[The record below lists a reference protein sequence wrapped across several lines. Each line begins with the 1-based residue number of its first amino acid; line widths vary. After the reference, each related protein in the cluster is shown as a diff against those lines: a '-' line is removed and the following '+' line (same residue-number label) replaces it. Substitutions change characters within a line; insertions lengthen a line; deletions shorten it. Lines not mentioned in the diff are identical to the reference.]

1 MSDGFKLKNMKKITV
16 TIGAALIIAVASCGK
31 KVNPEAEGLLNDA
44 QMAFD
49 RADYAGAVV
58 LLDSLQK
65 AFPAEVAIQRSGMAL
80 RPKVIEQ
87 LTLIE
92 IAKSDS
98 AIAAEKAE
106 AENLKA
112 QLKWIKTPGMIEGY
126 WTYGKSYRP
135 DFMNTTGIEPRVSEI
150 GEFYIVSSVNPSG
163 GLKHTSIA
171 ISGNGGRAATPEVPY
186 DGESNYRIDGGEIIT
201 FSPQAS
207 DTIGKFAF
215 NNQGAPLTL
224 HFVGKNERMQKLSPE
239 QAAAISAAYRY
250 SKITID
256 ARERSVNREKLEKQL
271 AIARSQIARTA
282 EENKQ

>member
-1 MSDGFKLKNMKKITV
+1 MNKSSFSALA
-16 TIGAALIIAVASCGK
+16 AALLLSASSCGK
-31 KVNPEAEGLLNDA
+31 KVNPEAEALLNQA
-44 QMAFD
+44 QTAFD
-49 RADYAGAVV
+49 GSDFAGAQS

-65 AFPAEVAIQRSGMAL
+65 AYPAEIELQQAGMAL

-92 IAKSDS
+92 IQQTDS
-98 AIAAEKAE
+98 AIAAEKSE
-106 AENLKA
+106 ADKLKGE
-112 QLKWIKTPGMIEGY
+112 LRWVKTPGMIEGY
-126 WTYGKSYRP
+126 WTYGKTYRP

-150 GEFYIVSSVNPSG
+150 GEFYIVSSVNPAG

-171 ISGNGGRAATPEVPY
+171 VSGNGGKAATQPVPY

-207 DTIGKFAF
+207 DTIGAFAF

-224 HFVGKNERMQKLSPE
+224 HFIGSKERSQKLSAD
-239 QAAAISAAYRY
+239 QAAAINAAYRY

-256 ARERSVNREKLEKQL
+256 ARERTVNRQRLEKQL
-271 AIARSQIARTA
+271 EIARNQIARTA
-282 EENKQ
+282 AKQ

>member
-1 MSDGFKLKNMKKITV
+1 MS
-16 TIGAALIIAVASCGK
+16 AASCGK
-31 KVNPEAEGLLNDA
+31 KVNAEAEGLLNQA
-44 QMAFD
+44 RAAFES
-49 RADYAGAVV
+49 ADYDGARL

-65 AFPAEVAIQRSGMAL
+65 GYPAEIELQRSGMAL

-87 LTLIE
+87 LTIRE
-92 IAKSDS
+92 IQQVDS

-106 AENLKA
+106 ADRLKSE
-112 QLKWIKTPGMIEGY
+112 LRWVKTPGMIEGY
-126 WTYGKSYRP
+126 WTYGKTSRP

-163 GLKHTSIA
+163 GLKHTSVA
-171 ISGNGGRAATPEVPY
+171 VSGNGGRAAATPVPY

-207 DTIGKFAF
+207 DTVGSFAF

-224 HFVGKNERMQKLSPE
+224 HFTGTRERSQKLSAA
-239 QAAAISAAYRY
+239 QAAAIAAAYRY

-256 ARERSVNREKLEKQL
+256 ARERTVNRQRLEKQL
-271 AIARSQIARTA
+271 AIARDQIARTA
-282 EENKQ
+282 SAGK